1 MSRKTRLQDLVCV
14 MRRHEGPVSG
24 TALAEALGI
33 SLRTLYQDIAVL
45 KAVGADIEHVPGNGY
60 SLAPGVLLPALLLT
74 DDQLD
79 ALALGLGSVEDAAGP
94 LAAPAG
100 QLRAKMA
107 DALPDEQAQR
117 LAGHQPASDLGAA
130 QDATSQVCEG
140 PWENERGAEAASK
153 ELVFYTHPLSRG
165 GIVHWMLEELG
176 VAYRMVVLDY
186 GTSMKAPEYLAINPM
201 GKVPAIRHGDVV
213 VTETAAICAYLADAF
228 PEAGLAPPASQRGDY
243 YRWLFFAAGP
253 LETAV
258 SLNGLLGVYPDERQQ
273 MQLGCGSL
281 PAVLD
286 TLAGALADKPY
297 IAGDAFSA
305 ADVYLGSHLGWGMQF
320 GSIAWRPEFDAYWAN
335 LKDRP
340 ARLRCEAYL
349 AETMARQA

>member
-1 MSRKTRLQDLVCV
+1 MSRKTRLQDIVLV

-24 TALAEALGI
+24 TTLAETLGI

-45 KAVGADIEHVPGNGY
+45 KAVGADIEHVPGTGY
-60 SLAPGVLLPALLLT
+60 TLAPGVLLPALMLT
-74 DDQLD
+74 DEQLD
-79 ALALGLGSVEDAAGP
+79 ALSLGLVKVQDAEGP
-94 LAAPAG
+94 LAAPAA
-100 QLRAKMA
+100 QLRDKVA

-117 LAGHQPASDLGAA
+117 LTGLKSDQGSAGLAEANPVS
-130 QDATSQVCEG
+130 EG
-140 PWENERGAEAASK
+140 PWGSDRGEETATG

-165 GIVHWMLEELG
+165 SIVHWMLEELG
-176 VAYRMVVLDY
+176 VAYRTVVLDY
-186 GTSMKAPEYLAINPM
+186 GTSMKAPDYLAINPM

-228 PEAGLAPPASQRGDY
+228 PQAGLAPPLALRGDY

-273 MQLGCGSL
+273 MKLGCGSL
-281 PAVLD
+281 QAVAD
-286 TLAGALADKPY
+286 TLAGAVAGKRY

-305 ADVYLGSHLGWGMQF
+305 ADIYVGAHLSWGLQF
-320 GSIAWRPEFDAYWAN
+320 GSIPWRPEFEAYCAGLN
-335 LKDRP
+335 ERP
-340 ARLRCEAYL
+340 ARQRCEAFL
-349 AETMARQA
+349 QQAMAQGA